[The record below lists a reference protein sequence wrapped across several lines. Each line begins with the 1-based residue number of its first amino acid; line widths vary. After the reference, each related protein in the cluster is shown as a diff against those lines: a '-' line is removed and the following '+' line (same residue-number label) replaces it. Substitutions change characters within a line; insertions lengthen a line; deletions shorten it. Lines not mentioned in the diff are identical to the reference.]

1 MALDAKPV
9 STNELAVGMHVSG
22 LDRPWLETPF
32 LFQGF
37 TIRSPDEITDLKRY
51 CKFVYVYQSC
61 QDSGKPLAGHGVVSA
76 PGVENDPPK
85 PRRSLRSALVHGQRS
100 AGAELALQNEA
111 STREQRAL
119 IQRVPLANRRQLISR
134 LPKEV
139 HRDVV
144 AVTEE
149 LPKAREVFA
158 RASSLMTDAMEGIRK
173 GGKLNTEVLDSIVS
187 PMVESLM
194 RNRDAMA
201 WLSRIKRTDDYTYG
215 HSVSCSIYAVAFGRH
230 LGLPKE
236 DLNVLGLGGL
246 LLDVGKTQI
255 PKALLS
261 KCEKLSTEEATLMQS
276 HVELG
281 ERIVQQIQTI
291 DERVVAMVRSH
302 HERYDGSGYPDRLA
316 GPDIPVFARIAGI
329 VDFYDA
335 RISVRPYAAPVSSY
349 DAMRQLHKLAG
360 SQFQA
365 EMVDKFVHALGM
377 FSNGCLVELSTGEVG
392 IVIEQNRVRRLR
404 PVVMVVLDRKK
415 QPLEQLAIVD
425 LRELPVE
432 PGESGAV
439 WIDRGLEAGAYGID
453 PADYYL

>member
-1 MALDAKPV
+1 M
-9 STNELAVGMHVSG
+9 STSDLAVGMHVSG
-22 LDRPWLETPF
+22 LDRPWLDTPF

-37 TIRSPDEITDLKRY
+37 TIRTPDEIAALKRY
-51 CKFVYVYQSC
+51 CKFVYVDHFFREAAGLSKARPSASIHMPAKEAANGKRSSFPELVDERRIERPERS
-61 QDSGKPLAGHGVVSA
+61 DS
-76 PGVENDPPK
+76 
-85 PRRSLRSALVHGQRS
+85 RRSLFGR
-100 AGAELALQNEA
+100 LARIVGRKQV
-111 STREQRAL
+111 SVSSD
-119 IQRVPLANRRQLISR
+119 I
-134 LPKEV
+134 

-144 AVTEE
+144 AVKEE
-149 LPKAREVFA
+149 LPKAREVIS
-158 RASSLMTDAMEGIRK
+158 RASSVMTDAMEEIRR
-173 GGKLNTEVLDSIVS
+173 GGKLNTEVLESIVN

-201 WLSRIKRTDDYTYG
+201 WLTRIRRTDDYTYG
-215 HSVSCSIYAVAFGRH
+215 HSVSCSVYAVAFGRH

-255 PKALLS
+255 PKALLA
-261 KCEKLSTEEATLMQS
+261 KTDKLSAEESALMRS
-276 HVELG
+276 HTALG
-281 ERIVQQIQTI
+281 ERIVQRLQSI

-302 HERYDGSGYPDRLA
+302 HERYDGSGYPDGLA

-349 DAMRQLHKLAG
+349 DAMRQLHKFAG
-360 SQFQA
+360 TQFQP

-404 PVVMVVLDRKK
+404 PVVMLILNRDKK
-415 QPLEQLAIVD
+415 PLGELLTID
-425 LRELPVE
+425 LRDLPVE
-432 PGESGAV
+432 PGEEGAV

-453 PADYYL
+453 PARYFL